1 MPLPSKNQIKEL
13 ENLCLKIRIE
23 IIQMLA
29 KAGSGH
35 TAGPLGCVE
44 EMVGLYFGGS
54 VKYDT
59 LNPLSESRDIV
70 VLSCG
75 HYAPVL
81 YATLAFAG
89 FYNLEKLQDFR
100 GFRSVFQGHPHR
112 GDIPGVETTSGPL
125 GEGLSQAVGMALALK
140 INRRKNHVFCLMS
153 DGEQDEGNTW
163 EAVLLANK
171 YHLDNLVAIIDRNH
185 IQITGPTEKV
195 LPLDELSS
203 KYKAFGWEVIE
214 IDGNDLKT
222 VIHSLYKAKNYKIGP
237 MVIIANTVP
246 GKGVKFME
254 NKAQWHGKA
263 PTPKEAERAIKL
275 LQET

>member
-13 ENLCLKIRIE
+13 ENLCTKVRVQ

-35 TAGPLGCVE
+35 TAGPLGSVE

-54 VKYDT
+54 VKYDI
-59 LNPLSESRDIV
+59 LNPLSEGRDFVI
-70 VLSCG
+70 LSCG
-75 HYAPVL
+75 HYAPTL
-81 YATLAFAG
+81 YAILAFAG
-89 FYNLEKLQDFR
+89 FFNLEKLQE
-100 GFRSVFQGHPHR
+100 FRSFRSPFQGHPH
-112 GDIPGVETTSGPL
+112 TGPL

-140 INRRKNHVFCLMS
+140 MNHKKNHVFCLMS

-185 IQITGPTEKV
+185 IQITGDTEKI
-195 LPLDELSS
+195 LPLDELGA
-203 KYKAFGWEVIE
+203 KYKAFGWEVME
-214 IDGNDLKT
+214 INGNDLKT

-237 MVIIANTVP
+237 IVIIANTVA

-263 PTPKEAERAIKL
+263 PTVKEAEKAIKL
-275 LQET
+275 LTEI

>member
-1 MPLPSKNQIKEL
+1 MPLPSKDQIKEL
-13 ENLCLKIRIE
+13 ENLCTKIRVE
-23 IIQMLA
+23 IIQMLS

-35 TAGPLGCVE
+35 TAGPLGSVE

-54 VKYDT
+54 VKYDI
-59 LNPLSESRDIV
+59 LNPISEGRDLV
-70 VLSCG
+70 VVSCG
-75 HYAPVL
+75 HYAPAL

-89 FYNLEKLQDFR
+89 FFNVEKLQE
-100 GFRSVFQGHPHR
+100 FRSFRSPLQGHPHR
-112 GDIPGVETTSGPL
+112 GELPGVENTSGPL

-140 INRRKNHVFCLMS
+140 MNHKKNHVFCLMS

-185 IQITGPTEKV
+185 IQITGDTEKI
-195 LPLDELSS
+195 LPLDDLEA
-203 KYKAFGWEVIE
+203 KYKSFGWEVIT

-237 MVIIANTVP
+237 IVIIANTVS

-254 NKAQWHGKA
+254 NKTQWHGKA
-263 PTPKEAERAIKL
+263 PTIKEAEKAIKL
-275 LQET
+275 LTGI

>member
-1 MPLPSKNQIKEL
+1 MPLPSKDQIKEL
-13 ENLCLKIRIE
+13 ENLCTKIRIE

-35 TAGPLGCVE
+35 TAGPLGSVE

-59 LNPLSESRDIV
+59 LNPLSESRDFV

-75 HYAPVL
+75 HYAPAL

-89 FYNLEKLQDFR
+89 FFSLEKLQE
-100 GFRSVFQGHPHR
+100 FRSFRSPLQGHPHR
-112 GDIPGVETTSGPL
+112 GELPGIENTSGPL

-140 INRRKNHVFCLMS
+140 MNHKKNHVFCLMS

-185 IQITGPTEKV
+185 IQITGDTEKI
-195 LPLDELSS
+195 LPLDELGV

-222 VIHSLYKAKNYKIGP
+222 VGHSLYKAKNYKIGP
-237 MVIIANTVP
+237 IVIIANTVA

-263 PTPKEAERAIKL
+263 PTAKEAEKAIKL
-275 LQET
+275 LTGI